1 MRISHLRLQDFRGW
15 SHLDLRPRTH
25 VLFAGVPRAGRSDV
39 IAALARL
46 LDPAAVRLHP
56 VLTDIRRRRQLPA
69 ATPTDVDSSAVPL
82 PDSAATGD
90 AAGKAVADADCVEP
104 APADFAE
111 AEVTLVDL
119 DPELG
124 QLCDGFLEPLDP
136 DDQVDVSGSAAP
148 DARLGVRM
156 CYRVSYDPDA
166 DALDHV
172 LYFPVR
178 SNPAIG
184 KYTRVP
190 TAVRRALP
198 VVVLNAQRPLQL
210 RAEGVLRRLVCERDT
225 DGASAA
231 FRALEQAVAAA
242 TDQLSA
248 DEVIAGTIDAV
259 LQTGGL
265 AQRLGEVAPTANDV
279 RFRPEDGS
287 LSALLRAIQPA
298 LDLDGAGPL
307 ALSSHGSTATAVL
320 AAAEALLLA
329 TSTSGVVVLGDD
341 FGEGLDAATAEHVV
355 AVLRAR
361 AAQVWM
367 TTRRPE
373 VARAFAPTE
382 LVRLGRRGGTRTW
395 HVLPEPADRKEV
407 AVRRLLHAQLLPA
420 LTAPAVAIVEGPHDV
435 TTYSSAERHRM
446 TTGTGW
452 SLAAAGVR
460 LISADSGSG
469 GGTGQIPRVA
479 ALARAMGFRVIALID
494 CDPAKTS
501 ADTVAQIEAACD
513 VVVRLPTSCA
523 IELALVTGVDVA
535 HLRKAAEVLPAW
547 GVPDPTSGAAD
558 GDVPKAI
565 AKVLHK
571 QGLHEQFLDAL
582 VEQHRAAPPAIDAAL
597 TTVALAARTD
607 YAGPT
612 RIDLVPPN
620 PPSTAGTS

>member
-1 MRISHLRLQDFRGW
+1 MRISRLRLQDFRGW

-25 VLFAGVPRAGRSDV
+25 VLLAGVPRAGRSDV
-39 IAALARL
+39 TAALGRL
-46 LDPAAVRLHP
+46 LDPAAIRLHP
-56 VLTDIRRRRQLPA
+56 VLTDIRQRRQVPA
-69 ATPTDVDSSAVPL
+69 TTPTDADSTAVPA
-82 PDSAATGD
+82 PDTSAAGD
-90 AAGKAVADADCVEP
+90 ADGDAVADAGCVEP
-104 APADFAE
+104 APADYAE

-119 DPELG
+119 DPELE

-136 DDQVDVSGSAAP
+136 DGQVDVSGSAAP
-148 DARLGVRM
+148 DGRLGVRLS
-156 CYRVSYDPDA
+156 YRVRYDPDA

-172 LYFPVR
+172 LFFPVR
-178 SNPAIG
+178 SNPANG
-184 KYTRVP
+184 KYARVP

-210 RAEGVLRRLVCERDT
+210 RGEGVLRRLVCERDA

-231 FRALEQAVAAA
+231 FRTLEQAVAAA
-242 TDQLSA
+242 TDRLSA
-248 DEVIAGTIDAV
+248 DKVIAATVDAV

-265 AQRLGEVAPTANDV
+265 AQRLAEVAPTASDV

-298 LDLDGAGPL
+298 LDLDDAGPL
-307 ALSSHGSTATAVL
+307 TLTSHGSTATAVL

-329 TSTSGVVVLGDD
+329 ASTSGVVVLGDD
-341 FGEGLDAATAEHVV
+341 FGEGLDAATAEHVA

-361 AAQVWM
+361 AAQVWL

-373 VARAFAPTE
+373 VAKAFAPAE

-395 HVLPEPADRKEV
+395 YVLPEPVDRKEV

-420 LTAPAVAIVEGPHDV
+420 LTAPVVAIVEGPHDV
-435 TTYSSAERHRM
+435 TTYSSAERHRVA
-446 TTGTGW
+446 TGTGW

-523 IELALVTGVDVA
+523 IEVALVTGVDVA
-535 HLRKAAEVLPAW
+535 HLRKTAEVLPAY

-582 VEQHRAAPPAIDAAL
+582 VEQRQAVPPAIDAAL
-597 TTVALAARTD
+597 TAVALAARAD
-607 YAGPT
+607 YAGPA
-612 RIDLVPPN
+612 RIDLTSPTTPPA
-620 PPSTAGTS
+620 TGTP